1 MARIKNESGIEQH
14 TVTDEETVGLPAL
27 SAAADEQIRN
37 NLAINQQ
44 FGLEIYNRER
54 VESEIRFFMG
64 QSIEALLNVG
74 KLLIQL
80 KENEQH
86 GDWIESLGRMSLDR
100 RLASRMMQAA
110 AKFSNGALTPHLIQA
125 AGNKTK
131 LLELLVLDDEEL
143 TELSTGESLAGL
155 KLDDVAKMTTTELRA
170 ALRKIRTDSKESV
183 DIKDKVIS
191 QKDQT
196 INKLSEQVEKLKGD
210 KKLDDFTTARFVP
223 VGTDELEAIQ
233 KLTLHINALIGGE
246 LQHKIDALFN
256 AFAGDYP
263 PSAMRLAAA
272 QSIGQMITTLHDVA
286 GDYHIMPETEFVN
299 ATKDPAQANA
309 ELMVAFETNGGREQL
324 NAEIQA
330 ANERRN
336 HEAIDAPVYQQV
348 DVWEDDVDA
357 FDFDAPLDDE

>member
-1 MARIKNESGIEQH
+1 MHGAAKYANR
-14 TVTDEETVGLPAL
+14 TAL
-27 SAAADEQIRN
+27 S
-37 NLAINQQ
+37 NL
-44 FGLEIYNRER
+44 
-54 VESEIRFFMG
+54 
-64 QSIEALLNVG
+64 
-74 KLLIQL
+74 
-80 KENEQH
+80 
-86 GDWIESLGRMSLDR
+86 
-100 RLASRMMQAA
+100 
-110 AKFSNGALTPHLIQA
+110 TTA
-125 AGNKTK
+125 AGSKTK
-131 LLELLVLDDEEL
+131 LLELAFLDDDDLQEL
-143 TELSTGESLAGL
+143 NDGGTVAGL
-155 KLDDVAKMTTTELRA
+155 KLDDVERMTTRELKA

-210 KKLDDFTTARFVP
+210 KKLDDFSTARFVP

-256 AFAGDYP
+256 AFAGEYP

-299 ATKDPAQANA
+299 AAKDPAQANA

-330 ANERRN
+330 ANERRAG
-336 HEAIDAPVYQQV
+336 EAIDAPNYKQV
-348 DVWEDDVDA
+348 DAWEDEVDA